1 MRISTQQIYRQS
13 ISGMMNQQLE
23 LNKSQQQVSTG
34 KRFQTASEDP
44 IAAQQSLTMQR
55 SLDRL
60 AQFDKQSI
68 LVDGRLREEENA
80 VTSSVNVLQRV
91 RELVVGANNGT
102 QSNESRA
109 ATAAEIREQVKSL
122 MQLANSQ
129 DGNGHYLFGGYQDD
143 QVPYSFD
150 TATQQVQTNTHA
162 GQRLVTIGPGRQ
174 IADGDTGAAVFQQ
187 VPASAT
193 DAAAGNIDLFKA
205 LSQIAAALE
214 TPRTGGQEPVLPPVV
229 PADPTAP
236 YNLSDST
243 TTVDGLNS
251 VLSKALVV
259 LDRGLGHLSD
269 VRTGIGVRLNQIEQQ
284 TETNASSS
292 MQLTALKSDNE
303 DIDIAEAYSKLSLQ
317 LSGLQAAQKAYVQVQ
332 GLSLFNYL

>member
-1 MRISTQQIYRQS
+1 MRISTQQIYRQA
-13 ISGMMNQQLE
+13 IGGMMDQQLQ
-23 LNKSQQQVSTG
+23 LTKTQQQVASG
-34 KRFQTASEDP
+34 KRFQNASEDP
-44 IAAQQSLTMQR
+44 VAAQQSLTMQR

-60 AQFDKQSI
+60 AQFDKQAI

-80 VTSSVNVLQRV
+80 VTSSVQVLQRV

-109 ATAAEIREQVKSL
+109 ATAVEIREQVKSL

-143 QVPYSFD
+143 KAPYSFD
-150 TATQQVQTNTHA
+150 NATQAVLTNSHA
-162 GQRLVTIGPGRQ
+162 GQRLVSIGPGRQ

-187 VPASAT
+187 VPADPSNI
-193 DAAAGNIDLFKA
+193 AAGQLDLFKA
-205 LSQIAAALE
+205 LRQIAAALE
-214 TPRTGGQEPVLPPVV
+214 TPRSGGLEPVLPPTI
-229 PADPTAP
+229 PADPTEP

-243 TTVDGLNS
+243 ITIDGLNK
-251 VLSKALVV
+251 VMAKALKV
-259 LDRGLGHLSD
+259 LDRGLDHLSD
-269 VRTGIGVRLNQIEQQ
+269 VRTGIGVRLNQIDQQ
-284 TETNASSS
+284 SETNASSS
-292 MQLTALKSDNE
+292 LQLSALKSDNE

>member
-13 ISGMMNQQLE
+13 IGGMMDQQLQ
-23 LNKSQQQVSTG
+23 LTKTQQQVASG
-34 KRFQTASEDP
+34 KRFQHASEDP
-44 IAAQQSLTMQR
+44 VAAQQSLTMQR

-60 AQFDKQSI
+60 TQFDKQAVM
-68 LVDGRLREEENA
+68 VDGRLRESENA
-80 VTSSVNVLQRV
+80 VTSSVAVLQRV

-102 QSNESRA
+102 QSNDSRA

-143 QVPYSFD
+143 KAPYRFD
-150 TATQQVQTNTHA
+150 DSSRSVQTNTHA
-162 GQRLVTIGPGRQ
+162 GQRMVSIGPGRQ
-174 IADGDTGAAVFQQ
+174 IADGDTGAAVFQS

-193 DAAAGNIDLFKA
+193 DPAAGTIDLFQA

-214 TPRTGGQEPVLPPVV
+214 VPRSAGLEPVLPPVL
-229 PADPTAP
+229 PADPTEP
-236 YNLSDST
+236 YNLADTT
-243 TTVDGLNS
+243 TTVDGLNK
-251 VLSKALVV
+251 VLAKSLVV
-259 LDRGLGHLSD
+259 LDRGLDHLSD
-269 VRTGIGVRLNQIEQQ
+269 VRTGIGVRLNQIDQQ
-284 TETNASSS
+284 VETNASSRL
-292 MQLTALKSDNE
+292 QLSALKSDNE
-303 DIDIAEAYSKLSLQ
+303 DIDIAQAYSTLSLQ